1 MVFQQ
6 RLHFG
11 LLHPGGDDRQAV
23 GHQPAGALQ
32 HLRRKIRQARA
43 AGELRQLLQVTQS
56 IFAPDAFTTSA
67 HFFTSVLI
75 QAENSSG
82 ELPTMSAPCEVSWSR
97 TSGARSTF
105 TTSPCSRETIS
116 RGVPA
121 GASRPFQPTAS
132 KSLSPSSCSVGT
144 SGNTATRARLV
155 TASGLI
161 LPARTC
167 GSSGGTLSN
176 IIGICPATR
185 STMAGAPPL

>member
-1 MVFQQ
+1 MLQQ
-6 RLHFG
+6 RLHLR
-11 LLHPGGDDRQAV
+11 LLHARGDHRQAV
-23 GHQPAGALQ
+23 GHHPARAFQ
-32 HLRRKIRQARA
+32 HVCRKIRQARA
-43 AGELRQLLQVTQS
+43 AGERRQFLQITQS
-56 IFAPDAFTTSA
+56 IFAPDTFTTSA
-67 HFFTSVLI
+67 HFFTSALI

-105 TTSPCSRETIS
+105 TTSACSRETIS

-132 KSLSPSSCSVGT
+132 KSFRPSSCSVGT
-144 SGNTATRARLV
+144 SGSTAIRERLV

-161 LPARTC
+161 LRERTC

-176 IIGICPATR
+176 IIGIWPATR
-185 STMAGAPPL
+185 STIAGAPPL